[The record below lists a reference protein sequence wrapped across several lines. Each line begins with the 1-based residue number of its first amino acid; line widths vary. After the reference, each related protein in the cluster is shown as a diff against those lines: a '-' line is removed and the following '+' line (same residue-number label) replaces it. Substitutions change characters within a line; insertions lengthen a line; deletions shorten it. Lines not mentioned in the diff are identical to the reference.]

1 MLSYSKVQDKP
12 YVLQSL
18 TGLNPPEFE
27 ELLESFDLAW
37 QEYIKQEYINK
48 PRARRYGGG
57 RQAQLA
63 SSADKLLFIL
73 VYFRLY
79 PTQVVQ
85 GFLFEIGQTQACE
98 WVHKLSRILNQAL
111 GYEQQLPEREPAR
124 LEAVLRQ
131 CPSLEFMIDGTERPI
146 NRPQDPERQQDYY
159 SGKKKR
165 HSVKNNVIT
174 ERGGKVVFV
183 SDTYDGS
190 VHDKAICDGEA
201 YQFPEGSTLW
211 QDTGFQGFA
220 PLGVTIR
227 QPKKKP
233 RNQSLSETDKQNNQA
248 ISSERVEIEHQIGGI
263 KRCNIVVHKF
273 RNRMDYYVD
282 DVMETACGL
291 HNFRLTHRQLEA
303 A

>member
-1 MLSYSKVQDKP
+1 MLSYSKVQGKP
-12 YVLQSL
+12 YILQSL
-18 TGLNPPEFE
+18 TGLKPAEFE
-27 ELLESFDLAW
+27 QLLNSFEIAW
-37 QEYIKQEYINK
+37 QEYLEREYINR

-57 RQAQLA
+57 RHAELS

-85 GFLFEIGQTQACE
+85 GFLFGIGQTQAWE
-98 WVHKLSRILNQAL
+98 WIHKLSQILNQAL
-111 GYEQQLPEREPAR
+111 GYEKQLPEREPAR
-124 LEAVLRQ
+124 LEAVLRE

-146 NRPQDPERQQDYY
+146 RRLKDQDRQQDYY

-165 HSVKNNVIT
+165 HTVTNNLIS
-174 ERGGKVVFV
+174 ERGGKVVFL
-183 SDTYDGS
+183 SDTYGGR
-190 VHDKAICDGEA
+190 VHDKAICDGEE
-201 YQFPEGSTLW
+201 YQFPPGSTVW

-220 PLGVTIR
+220 PPGVRIR

-233 RNQSLSETDKQNNQA
+233 RNQKLSDEDKQHNRE
-248 ISSERVEIEHQIGGI
+248 ISSERVEIEHHIGGI

-273 RNRMDYYVD
+273 RNRTDYYAD

-291 HNFRLTHRQLEA
+291 HNLRLTHRQLKTA
-303 A
+303 